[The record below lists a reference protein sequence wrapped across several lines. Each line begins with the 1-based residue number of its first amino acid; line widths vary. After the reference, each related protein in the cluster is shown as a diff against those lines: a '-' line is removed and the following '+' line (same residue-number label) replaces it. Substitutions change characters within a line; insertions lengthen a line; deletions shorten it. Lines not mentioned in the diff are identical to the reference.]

1 MTIKNILVAYN
12 GSKAAE
18 CALALACLIARKYD
32 AHLTGLLTH
41 GLPTVLYSYGSHLPQ
56 TAMHQLEEADREHRA
71 EVRKNFHMATA
82 DLIADK
88 THFLDVFGEA
98 DQKLM
103 EIARTFDIVIMGVT
117 DKDSEF
123 QHMEVHPDVIA
134 RNSGRP
140 VLVVPPG
147 YAVEELPDTALLAWD
162 GQRAAARA
170 MSDAMKILE
179 SKTMVTVLTVGGGDD
194 LEKTA
199 QPIISQLERHGIA
212 CRALRKERQKDSIA
226 ECILGEVE
234 NQGAGL
240 LVMGAYE
247 HSKLKEDLFGG
258 VTNSVIDKSKVPV
271 LLSH

>member
-103 EIARTFDIVIMGVT
+103 EVARTFDIVIMGVT
-117 DKDSEF
+117 DEDSEF

-147 YAVEELPDTALLAWD
+147 YVVEELPETALLAWD

-170 MSDAMKILE
+170 ISDALKILE
-179 SKTMVTVLTVGGGDD
+179 SKTMVTVLTVGSGGDM
-194 LEKTA
+194 EKTA
-199 QPIISQLERHGIA
+199 HPIISQLERHGIT
-212 CRALRKERQKDSIA
+212 CRALRKEREKDTVA